1 MKQYYALFESNTSK
15 QVGALFMGDDF
26 LKNNKDKTGRESVR
40 QSLLGVWRELLRAY
54 YALSNKL
61 CSFPKEVK
69 SSPAGVTFEFA
80 GRKLRVHRAYAF
92 CVGVFALSEE
102 VDEGKWVHLLR
113 VIKSPKSLYQVYVRS
128 ETEAVFIIKNWSCLL
143 TAIDQVKKGEQANGL
158 LSLVQPENDTDWIVD
173 IGYAYDGSPDK
184 DDNDKNNN
192 EEETE
197 DDNG

>member
-26 LKNNKDKTGRESVR
+26 LKDNELKMTSESNR

-69 SSPAGVTFEFA
+69 NSPAGVIFEFA
-80 GRKLRVHRAYAF
+80 GRRLRLHRAYAF
-92 CVGVFALSEE
+92 DISVLALSEE
-102 VDEGKWVHLLR
+102 VDKDEWRLLLR
-113 VIKSPKSLYQVYVRS
+113 VSHSPRSLYQVYVRD

-143 TAIDQVKKGEQANGL
+143 TAIDQMKSGEQASGL
-158 LSLVQPENDTDWIVD
+158 LSLVQPEDDTDWIVD
-173 IGYAYDGSPDK
+173 IEYAHDGSPDK
-184 DDNDKNNN
+184 DDN
-192 EEETE
+192 EETE
-197 DDNG
+197 ADNG

>member
-26 LKNNKDKTGRESVR
+26 LKDNQLKMTSESNR
-40 QSLLGVWRELLRAY
+40 QSLLGVWREILRAY

-69 SSPAGVTFEFA
+69 NSPAGVTFEFA

-102 VDEGKWVHLLR
+102 VDEGEWMHLLR
-113 VIKSPKSLYQVYVRS
+113 VITSPNSLYQVYVRS
-128 ETEAVFIIKNWSCLL
+128 EADAVFIIKNWSCLL
-143 TAIDQVKKGEQANGL
+143 TAIDQMKNGEQANGL

-173 IGYAYDGSPDK
+173 IEYTSDGSPDK
-184 DDNDKNNN
+184 DDNNKNYN
-192 EEETE
+192 EET
-197 DDNG
+197 DDCL